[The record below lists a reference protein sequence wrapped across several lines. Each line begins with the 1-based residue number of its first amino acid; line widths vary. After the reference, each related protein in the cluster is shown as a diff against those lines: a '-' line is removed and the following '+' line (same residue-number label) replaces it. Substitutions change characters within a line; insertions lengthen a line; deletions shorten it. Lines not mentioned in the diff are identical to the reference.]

1 MAYTKRCFDNVGAL
15 SSRNPDVL
23 RKLLSLFPGYASIR
37 KLDIS
42 SAELDIPSVRDA
54 LMSDEI
60 PEALDELL
68 YFSSA
73 LGSSTGWAMIEQQAG
88 EDGIPL
94 PKRNADFDDA
104 DMAVL
109 AAIQDWPKYSSL
121 LEKANARARIHG
133 KSVYK
138 YYAPASAGQK
148 QNYRNADAA
157 SLAEAEETLRQ
168 HFVEQGYIR
177 AGAQEK
183 AVRIIPYDYAK
194 EIWFLICYADTK
206 KRFRGCQADGE
217 WKNFDFNPEQYDA
230 VVYNKVYGDIR
241 MNTKNQRKKDHA
253 KYRLAVGRMLLN
265 DGGAFLEKK
274 KIVTLRPLES
284 VSASS
289 LFATDDIQGLASIE
303 PVQLD
308 YAPFA
313 EPRSYTVKARKDSS
327 LRIANRLA
335 PRLVPE
341 DATVT
346 RAVFEYRIKDS
357 VRRGRLALAAGN
369 KVDYERD
376 GDSLV
381 LEKWLRQRG
390 FVLSFMEESAHGV
403 SGQEAA

>member
-1 MAYTKRCFDNVGAL
+1 LLFLLTFFNNILKNEDLMAYTKRCFDNVGAL

-94 PKRNADFDDA
+94 PKRTADFDDA

-148 QNYRNADAA
+148 RNYRNADAA

-217 WKNFDFNPEQYDA
+217 WKNFDFNPEQKDCLPAGFRLTAIPPLGVTASRYTVSARPNFHPSRKAREADA
-230 VVYNKVYGDIR
+230 KWR
-241 MNTKNQRKKDHA
+241 QRN
-253 KYRLAVGRMLLN
+253 AV
-265 DGGAFLEKK
+265 KWQ
-274 KIVTLRPLES
+274 PLELFLPTS
-284 VSASS
+284 GIFNHWKTDAELRTFQS
-289 LFATDDIQGLASIE
+289 LEMGSPLRSPPHKMGPRALRALLFPDI
-303 PVQLD
+303 
-308 YAPFA
+308 
-313 EPRSYTVKARKDSS
+313 
-327 LRIANRLA
+327 
-335 PRLVPE
+335 
-341 DATVT
+341 
-346 RAVFEYRIKDS
+346 YRENETS
-357 VRRGRLALAAGN
+357 
-369 KVDYERD
+369 
-376 GDSLV
+376 
-381 LEKWLRQRG
+381 
-390 FVLSFMEESAHGV
+390 
-403 SGQEAA
+403 